1 MLDLEK
7 ISVLL
12 NLLVM
17 GLAFWLGLYII
28 TRSPHSLT
36 SWLAALTLFALTG
49 HFLRN
54 ALAFEYHGSGI
65 LISLNKLVIIVLPLW
80 FHLTVLLLPPG
91 AASPRLARWNRIAVP
106 LAYAYAIILIAVG
119 LFTPDLFSPVET
131 GSPFLTNS
139 RAPGSAYPFFVL
151 LLLLGVPL
159 TLYNLW
165 VGRKHAPSPSL
176 ARSFDAL
183 FIATILA
190 GLSGLYI
197 GISTLLGIIV
207 PTFPNDL
214 SFGVGVV
221 LLGYAVAR
229 YDALLEGRPIERDF
243 LYTLLVVGA
252 LTAFYVGVTYI
263 LYLNGFVSFLTLAL
277 TILGIIAANSLY
289 DAARSTLD
297 RVFYHGRFLQLR
309 ANLRGLAVE
318 AGSGKTLEKQL
329 QQILDALCRT
339 VDIQKGFIAL
349 RNGEEDTVVATHE
362 ANPAGEVFPAPAL
375 TTAESI
381 GLVRPKTKTL
391 SEMKLL
397 VPLYA
402 DGSQIGS
409 LVLGAR
415 AGDEPYRDQDLDLLE
430 DVGDQIARV
439 IHSLGVQ
446 SENARQLNALVTD
459 FRGRERELQL
469 QIQQLMDRR
478 PSAPVPAADEL
489 NEETLQ
495 PLVEDALRQLHDFA
509 YLGEMPLAKLRVVD
523 ARVSAKTENSLPTFI
538 DRGKALSD
546 LFTALIGE
554 LRPDGPEPKATQVAS
569 REWHQYY
576 ILHDSYV
583 LDEPNR
589 NIMSKLYISEGTF
602 NRTRRRALRNLTKS
616 LQEMEVA
623 ARPNS

>member
-1 MLDLEK
+1 MLALEK
-7 ISVLL
+7 ISVIF
-12 NLLVM
+12 NLLIM
-17 GLAFWLGLYII
+17 GLALWLGLYIV
-28 TRSPHSLT
+28 TRSPRSVT

-54 ALAFEYHGSGI
+54 ALAFEYPGSGI

-91 AASPRLARWNRIAVP
+91 AASPRLARWNQIAVP
-106 LAYAYAIILIAVG
+106 LAYAYAIILIAIG
-119 LFTPDLFSPVET
+119 LFTPDLFSPAET
-131 GSPFLTNS
+131 GSPFLTNN
-139 RAPGSAYPFFVL
+139 RLPGAAYPFFVIFL
-151 LLLLGVPL
+151 LIGVPL
-159 TLYNLW
+159 TILNLW
-165 VGRKHAPSPSL
+165 VGRRNAQSPSL

-183 FIATILA
+183 LLATVLV

-197 GISTLLGIIV
+197 GLATVLGIIV

-214 SFGVGVV
+214 SFGAGVV

-229 YDALLEGRPIERDF
+229 YDALIEGRPIERDF
-243 LYTLLVVGA
+243 LYTFLVVGA
-252 LTAFYVGVTYI
+252 LTAFYVVVTYI

-277 TILGIIAANSLY
+277 TILGIIAANSFY

-309 ANLRGLAVE
+309 ANLRALATE
-318 AGSGKTLEKQL
+318 AGSGKSLERQL

-339 VDIQKGFIAL
+339 LDIQRGFVAL
-349 RNGEEDTVVATHE
+349 RRGDEDTVVATHD
-362 ANPAGEVFPAPAL
+362 ANPAGEIFPAPAL
-375 TTAESI
+375 TATESI
-381 GLVRPKTKTL
+381 GLVRPKTKSL

-402 DGSQIGS
+402 GGSQIGS
-409 LVLGAR
+409 LVLGPR
-415 AGDEPYRDQDLDLLE
+415 KGDETYRDQDLDLLE

-459 FRGRERELQL
+459 FRERERELQL
-469 QIQQLMDRR
+469 QIQQLMDKR
-478 PSAPVPAADEL
+478 PAAPSPAVENL

-495 PLVEDALRQLHDFA
+495 PLVEDALRQLHDFT
-509 YLGEMPLAKLRVVD
+509 YLGESQLAKLPVVR
-523 ARVSAKTENSLPTFI
+523 ARVSPKADNSAPTFI
-538 DRGKALSD
+538 DRGKALSE
-546 LFTALIGE
+546 LLTQLIDE
-554 LRPDGPEPKATQVAS
+554 LRPDAPEPQATQVAP

-583 LDEPNR
+583 LGEPNR

-602 NRTRRRALRNLTKS
+602 NRTRRRAVRSVTKS
-616 LQEMEVA
+616 LQEMAAA
-623 ARPNS
+623 ARLNP